1 MECRVCRNLFRSLPN
16 FITHKLNYCKKV
28 FDSTW
33 CIGLSNL
40 IQTGEST
47 TATSFNI
54 EYEVDPELVL
64 VNASADL
71 TPSKDDSTFPDI
83 ELPAATR
90 TRSVADLYS
99 ELAERTKVQKEK
111 EKTASQVPTAYS
123 SPGYTRN
130 DDNVIRL
137 KLKPLSMP
145 CTSPGKFNVVSG
157 GGMKSVVVQQQVVS
171 DDLSN
176 CDKTCTKSVEFLKKD
191 TAIMGPDG
199 KVLCTAPEKG
209 IERVVSRLTAQ
220 LKALEAREALK
231 VAALAKNAIICD
243 VCK

>member
-16 FITHKLNYCKKV
+16 FITHKLNYCKKA

-40 IQTGEST
+40 IQTGESSS
-47 TATSFNI
+47 ATSFNI

-64 VNASADL
+64 VNANADL
-71 TPSKDDSTFPDI
+71 TPSKDDSSHSSI
-83 ELPAATR
+83 ELPSARR

-99 ELAERTKVQKEK
+99 ELAERTKARKEK
-111 EKTASQVPTAYS
+111 ESTASQLSIGAS
-123 SPGYTRN
+123 SPGSAN
-130 DDNVIRL
+130 IEDNVIRL

-157 GGMKSVVVQQQVVS
+157 GGMKSVVVQQQLVS
-171 DDLSN
+171 DDLSK
-176 CDKTCTKSVEFLKKD
+176 CDKTCATSVEIVKKD

-209 IERVVSRLTAQ
+209 IERVISKLTAQ
-220 LKALEAREALK
+220 LKALEEKEAQK
-231 VAALAKNAIICD
+231 AAALAKNAIICD
-243 VCK
+243 VCE